1 MPGAETVKLQV
12 ELVEK
17 NAEARLKELDKLAK
31 EMGNRKITLNFDESS
46 LARWKAATD
55 GMTSA
60 QLSAYAK
67 MVTAAESANAKII
80 AAGQKSTQV
89 EMQQNAKLV
98 TERQKS
104 FDKKI
109 ELYEKEDTKRRQIAA
124 RTTQEE
130 IKAQGKI
137 SVATMKGAKGIRQQ
151 TQAQKELNTEAE
163 KTDGIF
169 SSLTSRF
176 TAANLISSA
185 VTRGITLLRTA
196 LRQAVDEMKE
206 MDKELTTIKM
216 VTGASDADISKLRDD
231 AFRGASANGR
241 SVTDY
246 LTASER
252 FARAG
257 YRENIA
263 DLTQLSLTTQNV
275 GGVTEEVASK
285 FILAA
290 DAAWKLGG
298 NTEALTAILD
308 GMASV
313 SDQNATDIGKL
324 AEGMTVAGSAFANAG
339 ETAQT
344 YTALMG
350 TVTAATQRSGSE
362 VARGLQTIL
371 FRTRQ
376 VKGELDDGELI
387 SAEDISNA
395 AKALDSVGISVLND
409 ANELKSFSEI
419 MGELNEKWDKLN
431 TKQKAYLQNALA
443 GNRRGNILFA
453 LMDNYDVYMK
463 QLEEYETAS
472 GAAAEKNKVY
482 TDSWEAATNNLNTAW
497 TENISL
503 LTSAGGALHNLVTE
517 TEKVVKGLNQIRRF
531 EKANRES
538 FSTAE
543 KQGWLTPEDIMMYE
557 EFGIISEQ
565 TQKKVNQYNKSSA
578 TREWEAR
585 RKAEKAQQDL
595 VMNTEDSTDALDEE
609 TKAVTALAEAFENAQ
624 KSIKNASEAMKTDKD
639 SSVKSAAD
647 VYKTMQEAAEKGYYG
662 SNAYKEGAKLFFG
675 TSDKSA
681 VSEVAQEALD
691 AYFEAI
697 SEGDYSNAAASL
709 WGSFADESGDIVD
722 KTTGEVIASMHDAGD
737 SYEWAFNKGNKSI
750 SEFLA
755 SMESATGI
763 GADFWASMIQ
773 SLGMYSDEMDNWIQK
788 KEETSKE
795 PVETEVK
802 AKTDDAIMTVKEY
815 EDVLNSVPTEITT
828 TFNVV
833 TKGSL
838 PMLPG
843 EMKTR
848 ESGGNAGTPFSQ
860 GGWNYKLQAG
870 GKRDNY
876 SGIALVNDE
885 FPADG
890 SKPELIISKSQG
902 RAYIANGGKPAL
914 VNLRSDDIVLTAKET
929 QSTLG
934 IPGFP
939 VGKNIKESFDK
950 NEVLPLTVKTPKDPN
965 AGKKPDGGGGS
976 ESSADAS
983 ASWDQLK
990 KLIDYMIDQEKDV
1003 LDDKLAILDDQ
1014 LKELEAARKSQN
1026 RMDELAQKL
1035 VAVDEAQ
1042 LDLQKAQ
1049 SERTVR
1055 YYNESTH
1062 QWEWMADQG
1071 TLAKAEEAYATA
1083 LKNLNDFLV
1092 DLDFEKQKEAIQAQ
1106 KDALQ
1111 EAFDAYKEG
1120 WDLIVESIEAP
1131 TGDLVELFADLKAN
1145 GTDAMKAQSKNIET
1159 LLGALA
1165 DGFFTGIEDTTLASQ
1180 TGIADTLNTI
1190 NTLSQNSF
1198 AIAQK
1203 AIENIRSRADT
1214 LSISASETAKTTL
1227 LSISTDANG
1236 ALTGMSKDANSA
1248 ISGVAN
1254 NANSELTG
1262 MSKNAQGSVLNFS
1275 AISSQTLESI
1285 LGKAQGTLNTMAS
1298 DSASSVGS
1306 LASNVG
1312 TTAEN
1317 ALSGAAGATQQ
1328 IANGAN
1334 DFLKSA
1340 TDSASDVSKNAIESI
1355 SKVADKANSFL
1366 DSVKNV
1372 NKQQTEE
1379 KKAEA
1384 AKVKSGSGSK
1394 SGTKDKKETK
1404 PKKEKEPVLKTTT
1417 GNSIIKKAATG
1428 LVEAATKQDLAKKA
1442 ITNTVANM
1450 VKKVT
1455 STVNNNGGNTY
1466 VNGLKIGEDQMK
1478 QPLSNVLNTL
1488 KLHTNITK

>member
-1 MPGAETVKLQV
+1 MAEVKVQV
-12 ELVEK
+12 RADTK
-17 NAEARLKELDKLAK
+17 SAEDALRRAQQLADSLGKKQQTIKIKAEGLDGLAK
-31 EMGNRKITLNFDESS
+31 QIK
-46 LARWKAATD
+46 
-55 GMTSA
+55 
-60 QLSAYAK
+60 
-67 MVTAAESANAKII
+67 V
-80 AAGQKSTQV
+80 V
-89 EMQQNAKLV
+89 ENETAKLSMSAD
-98 TERQKS
+98 TFRALKS
-104 FDKKI
+104 GAI
-109 ELYEKEDTKRRQIAA
+109 SATQAMED
-124 RTTQEE
+124 
-130 IKAQGKI
+130 
-137 SVATMKGAKGIRQQ
+137 MGAKVNRVNTDMQSFIDHATGVSRETSQITAKTSMFGKVSDDTFKSYTSGAMSGADATQ
-151 TQAQKELNTEAE
+151 TLRKGMSGLGNETQKTS
-163 KTDGIF
+163 GIF
-169 SSLTSRF
+169 DSLTKRF
-176 TAANLISSA
+176 TAANLISAA
-185 VTRGITLLRTA
+185 VTRGIILLRTA
-196 LRQAVDEMKE
+196 LREAVTEMKE

-216 VTGASDADISKLRDD
+216 VTGASDSDISKLRED
-231 AFRGASANGR
+231 AFRGAWDTGR
-241 SVTDY
+241 NTSDY
-246 LTASER
+246 LSASER

-257 YRENIA
+257 YRENIQ
-263 DLTQLSLTTQNV
+263 DLTKLSLVTQNV
-275 GGVTEEVASK
+275 GGVTEDVASK

-290 DAAWKLGG
+290 DAAWKMGG
-298 NTEALTAILD
+298 NTERLWSMLDGVTAI
-308 GMASV
+308 A
-313 SDQNATDIGKL
+313 DQNATDIGKI
-324 AEGMTVAGSAFANAG
+324 AEAYTVAGSAFANAG
-339 ETAQT
+339 ESERTFA
-344 YTALMG
+344 ALIG
-350 TVTAATQRSGSE
+350 TTTAATQRSGSE
-362 VARGLQTIL
+362 MARGLQTIL
-371 FRTRQ
+371 FRVRQ
-376 VKGELDDGELI
+376 VKGELDDGEI
-387 SAEDISNA
+387 INADEISNA

-409 ANELKSFSEI
+409 AKELKSFSEI
-419 MGELNEKWDKLN
+419 MGELNGKWDTLN
-431 TKQKAYLQNALA
+431 SKQKAYLQNALA
-443 GNRRGNILFA
+443 GNRRGNVLFS
-453 LMDNYDVYMK
+453 LMDNWDVYQK
-463 QLEEYETAS
+463 QLDQFDKAS
-472 GAAAEKNKVY
+472 GTALEKNEKY
-482 TDSWEAATNNLNTAW
+482 LSGWEAATDRLKTSW
-497 TENISL
+497 TELVSMATKDGAV
-503 LTSAGGALHNLVTE
+503 LTSLTNQLAGLLHEAAKEPWYYKYIKNEPWLQDLL
-517 TEKVVKGLNQIRRF
+517 GIDISSYSDNRY
-531 EKANRES
+531 KA
-538 FSTAE
+538 T
-543 KQGWLTPEDIMMYE
+543 K
-557 EFGIISEQ
+557 
-565 TQKKVNQYNKSSA
+565 
-578 TREWEAR
+578 EWEAR

-647 VYKTMQEAAEKGYYG
+647 IYKAMKEAADKGYYG

-929 QSTLG
+929 KSAIGVPT
-934 IPGFP
+934 FE
-939 VGKNIKESFDK
+939 VGKKYKDAFDRG
-950 NEVLPLTVKTPKDPN
+950 EVLPLTVETPKAPN
-965 AGKKPDGGGGS
+965 AGGKPGGGGGS
-976 ESSADAS
+976 EASADAS

-1227 LSISTDANG
+1227 LSISTDANS
-1236 ALTGMSKDANSA
+1236 ALAGMSKDA
-1248 ISGVAN
+1248 
-1254 NANSELTG
+1254 
-1262 MSKNAQGSVLNFS
+1262 QGSVTKFS
-1275 AISSQTLESI
+1275 AVSSKTLESI

-1340 TDSASDVSKNAIESI
+1340 SDSASDVSKNAIESI

-1394 SGTKDKKETK
+1394 SGTKDTKETK

-1417 GNSIIKKAATG
+1417 GDSIIKKAATG

-1488 KLHTNITK
+1488 KLHTNMTK